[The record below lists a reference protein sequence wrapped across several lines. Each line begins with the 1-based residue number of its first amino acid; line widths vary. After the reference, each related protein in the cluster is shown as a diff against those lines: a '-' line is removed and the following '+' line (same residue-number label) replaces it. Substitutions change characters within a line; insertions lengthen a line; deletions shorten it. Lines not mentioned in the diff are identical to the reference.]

1 MKLRVFKI
9 FIFISLLS
17 MFSNASNKVFGIIFE
32 EGSNTRI
39 SNVSIYDND
48 SGLLA
53 ISDSEGY
60 YEFYSD
66 SNSLSLF
73 YSLEGRK

>member
-53 ISDSEGY
+53 ISDSEGITN
-60 YEFYSD
+60 FT
-66 SNSLSLF
+66 LIQTP
-73 YSLEGRK
+73 